1 MAKDGTLRGGQR
13 VGAGRKPNA
22 LVDKVNA
29 GMEAMV
35 MDLPDP
41 DPLVGEDMP
50 PVKEYMKSEQQI
62 GIPLCA
68 EEVFKDTWNW
78 LKERGCEKLV
88 NTNLIE
94 QYAMSVARWIQA
106 EEAVSKFGFL
116 ARHPT
121 TKAAIASPYISM
133 AQTYMKQVNTTWY
146 QIFQVVKENSMTAYE
161 GGAPHEDKMELLLR
175 MRGG

>member
-1 MAKDGTLRGGQR
+1 MAKDGTMRGGQR

-78 LKERGCEKLV
+78 LKKASDNQGGNRIAIYFYGTDLYEAGQHYLVSNLPSGER
-88 NTNLIE
+88 E
-94 QYAMSVARWIQA
+94 QHDR
-106 EEAVSKFGFL
+106 L
-116 ARHPT
+116 
-121 TKAAIASPYISM
+121 
-133 AQTYMKQVNTTWY
+133 
-146 QIFQVVKENSMTAYE
+146 
-161 GGAPHEDKMELLLR
+161 
-175 MRGG
+175 

>member
-1 MAKDGTLRGGQR
+1 MAKDGTMRGGQR

-78 LKERGCEKLV
+78 LKDRGCEKLV

-121 TKAAIASPYISM
+121 TKAVMLFSF
-133 AQTYMKQVNTTWY
+133 TTWKNDAVPECICGNQ
-146 QIFQVVKENSMTAYE
+146 QIFQHAADSFLMTAS
-161 GGAPHEDKMELLLR
+161 PFSVF
-175 MRGG
+175 